1 MVKGS
6 SKSSASSATRKKHAR
21 KAAGG
26 NDGPPADVSNLPK
39 DKKPKGKD
47 RGKNKEPP
55 RKKAY
60 VPPAKPQPVQ
70 QDPID
75 ALGLAQRLPP
85 DLLVVLR
92 GLSKKD
98 TVTKT
103 KALEELRVG
112 WIDRVRLLSDNDDQ
126 DADAYTRLDALSLS
140 LPIWV
145 HHAPALFLHPSRRL
159 RVLAFTVHAEI
170 LRAEPLRTQI
180 LFHLREVASAEQVE
194 CILGSWCMAARD
206 AERQVALVAQRSW
219 DAHILLPVVPA
230 PSPSP
235 SPSPAPTDEP
245 NGSADRL
252 VLDDTQMAALLAF
265 AQRALLDPLAL
276 HAYLNPVQ
284 VPVDIVVPRTVR
296 GRPVPPPVAAQMR
309 KAEDENGAS
318 ARVRGGES
326 EEESEADR
334 KARLRIG
341 ALGTLQWVL
350 GACAHLLRL
359 RGGLTSDA
367 RSDAC
372 AQRRKL
378 PENLLEILSDA
389 RLWSSLCHEQTCP
402 FAEGESF
409 GYGQPGVRSYAW
421 ALLLALLENWP
432 DETAGLVPLLSVAVL
447 RSSFTEPSVQVRG
460 VMWRPWLK
468 FLKEF
473 PRAWEID
480 AAFEIPKATE
490 SDSDEEDE
498 DSDTE
503 DNLKRPPAAPV
514 VQSSRSPGFADFLQ
528 FLELGCGGLPLQGY
542 PAVLAFLHSIP
553 SSILLHSDSDT
564 PASPFFS
571 SFWAAI
577 DGRAL
582 SALDRAAKSA
592 AFLRALLECTA
603 FVAQRVRG
611 SRDGTGNCIYDDDAA
626 EALVR
631 AQYAKVLEE
640 STSRRL
646 RVEEGV
652 AGELIAKSMV
662 TLNEIDPGL
671 FDAAWDTLLPGTKAL
686 LASTDAQHMHLLF
699 SFLKAFRTVADS
711 LFQWVVEGILAQS
724 RNALRSQSQDEG
736 TQRTLGVLLDM
747 IDTFGD
753 SLLVGF
759 EHAEVGTPIFQRF
772 SLVLTPT
779 LYEALDEMILE
790 HSSKILSISPKLLTT
805 YLSRRGDKAVT
816 LKLWRSLLESL
827 PTQPVYVVLPPLL
840 DATEQGALPE
850 HLKPAQQ
857 EFDKSISA
865 IFADAMACAQV
876 LTCSNFLT
884 RPEGYFVAEKSF
896 DGLFQQV
903 IVTFG
908 EEMMMRTHSKLAVLI
923 DVIAA
928 CLETGPER
936 ALYEDLALSLLPDIF
951 ALAFLLPRALP
962 AAVFPVA
969 QKTWASWLESA
980 PVGLQKQLGA
990 AISTPESS
998 AAYDAHPATSPLD
1011 ILRAATDGGVDRF
1024 LGGLDELLPT
1034 KRSLDDMLCNLRLDP
1049 ATASLAILDP
1059 LIPPQSSFE
1068 TAEGPDCESD
1078 QQGLGAYARG
1088 VTALLYTYADNRGLA
1103 RANLWAL
1110 RHFLALATYAE
1121 ELLAVPSLPNP
1132 AFSRTAP
1139 ENVLRDIT
1147 AKAQQLTAYLLMTAA
1162 ADDNWRVNAITSLL
1176 NGRCTN
1182 SLDGL
1187 ASFTVE
1193 LIEHAQDE
1201 DDGLHARIVHAVL
1214 RHVLRDATR
1223 DEADQWMLLA
1233 RKLEKNS
1240 LALSLAIVTC
1250 VTQLGSEPT
1259 RLDRYRNELAAGIL
1273 GIPPSKANT
1282 DGLLLLRRLV
1292 ATAPD
1297 PESEVVFLPQPRA
1310 VNFVKACQGWV
1321 SSDEDI
1327 DEDVESEITN
1337 VFFHL
1342 VPILQNVSGSHWE
1355 FIFDVIENNL
1365 ENTSF
1370 EDDTTLTTLWRTI
1383 RLIQVIQDQVLY
1395 NKALRAD
1402 WKQRETT
1409 VLSLLRDIVASEP
1422 RSIPPS
1428 TPRAVCREAALSIV
1442 QSLPSS
1448 LMDHTTL
1455 PKATVLTTRNS
1466 KCTDHFKMAYEL
1478 LREAAHKRTEHLV
1491 IEAGVDTESIVRSSL
1506 PLELISLLQQTLD
1519 IVDIEEDPSQRTFG
1533 ALLGWMITLD
1543 LYTNASMKVKSGYSE
1558 HLQEVE
1564 LVTTHLIPLVLNL
1577 LQLYGGVGKAVKLDA
1592 WSIDQFYIELY
1603 EPGHPLSIRLLAAH
1617 VYYRALLTIP
1627 SLVRSWLLD
1636 CKDKNLSTS
1645 VTTYTATHFS
1655 PVIIDTELAHLKS
1668 PEGLEELNS
1677 ENLTVKVASAVNEVT
1692 AAYNVDEHQLEL
1704 TLKIPSDWPL
1714 QRVTVKDSKRIGV
1727 TENRWRGWLL
1737 GVQQIVWS
1745 QNGRIVDAISL
1756 FKKNVALHFE
1766 GQTECAICYSIIS
1779 VSDGS
1784 LPRKPCKTCKNRFH
1798 AFCLYKWFNTSHS
1811 SSCPLCRS
1819 EFM

>member
-1 MVKGS
+1 MVKG
-6 SKSSASSATRKKHAR
+6 KSSASSATRKKHAR
-21 KAAGG
+21 KAAAGK
-26 NDGPPADVSNLPK
+26 DGPPTDVSNLPK

-112 WIDRVRLLSDNDDQ
+112 WIDRVHLLSDNDDQ
-126 DADAYTRLDALSLS
+126 DADAYARLEALTLS
-140 LPIWV
+140 LPIWM

-159 RVLAFTVHAEI
+159 RVLALTVHAEI

-194 CILGSWCMAARD
+194 CVLGSWCMAARD
-206 AERQVALVAQRSW
+206 AERNVALVAQRSW
-219 DAHILLPVVPA
+219 DTHVLLPLA
-230 PSPSP
+230 RAT
-235 SPSPAPTDEP
+235 SPSPAPTDADRDP
-245 NGSADRL
+245 NASADRL
-252 VLDDTQMAALLAF
+252 ILDNTQMAALLAF

-296 GRPVPPPVAAQMR
+296 GRPVPPPVAVVAAAQMR
-309 KAEDENGAS
+309 KAGDENGAS
-318 ARVRGGES
+318 ARARGGES
-326 EEESEADR
+326 DEENEADR

-341 ALGTLQWVL
+341 ALGALQWVL
-350 GACAHLLRL
+350 GLRSET
-359 RGGLTSDA
+359 RG
-367 RSDAC
+367 
-372 AQRRKL
+372 Q
-378 PENLLEILSDA
+378 ILSDP

-402 FAEGESF
+402 FAEVESF
-409 GYGQPGVRSYAW
+409 GYAQPGVRSYAW

-447 RSSFTEPSVQVRG
+447 RTSFAEPSVQVRG
-460 VMWRPWLK
+460 TMWRPWLK

-473 PRAWEID
+473 PRAWDID
-480 AAFEIPKATE
+480 AAYEIPKATE
-490 SDSDEEDE
+490 SDSDEEDG

-503 DNLKRPPAAPV
+503 DNSKQQPTAPV
-514 VQSSRSPGFADFLQ
+514 VQGDRSPGFADFLQ
-528 FLELGCGGLPLQGY
+528 FLELGCGGLPLEGY

-553 SSILLHSDSDT
+553 SSILLHSDSDI

-582 SALDRAAKSA
+582 SALNRAAKSA

-603 FVAQRVRG
+603 FVARRETVYG
-611 SRDGTGNCIYDDDAA
+611 DNVAK
-626 EALVR
+626 ALVR
-631 AQYAKVLEE
+631 AQYARV
-640 STSRRL
+640 L

-652 AGELIAKSMV
+652 AAELVAKNM
-662 TLNEIDPGL
+662 GC
-671 FDAAWDTLLPGTKAL
+671 FDAAWDIFQPGMKAL
-686 LASTDAQHMHLLF
+686 LTSTDAQHVQLLF
-699 SFLKAFRTVADS
+699 SFLKAFRTVFTDGNS
-711 LFQWVVEGILAQS
+711 LFQWVVEDILGQS
-724 RNALRSQSQDEG
+724 RNALRLQSQDEG
-736 TQRTLGVLLDM
+736 VLRTLSVLLGI
-747 IDTFGD
+747 IDAFGD
-753 SLLVGF
+753 SLFVVFGD
-759 EHAEVGTPIFQRF
+759 AEVGTLIFQGF
-772 SLVLTPT
+772 SFVLTPT
-779 LYEALDEMILE
+779 LYEALDETISE
-790 HSSKILSISPKLLTT
+790 HASKILSISPKLLTT
-805 YLSRRGDKAVT
+805 YLSRRGDQTVT
-816 LKLWRSLLESL
+816 LKLWHSLLESL
-827 PTQPVYVVLPPLL
+827 PTQPVYVVLPHLL

-850 HLKPAQQ
+850 HLKPTQQ

-865 IFADAMACAQV
+865 IFADAIADANADALPLLLRV
-876 LTCSNFLT
+876 IRL
-884 RPEGYFVAEKSF
+884 EGHFVADKSF
-896 DGLFQQV
+896 DALFQQV
-903 IVTFG
+903 IATFG
-908 EEMMMRTHSKLAVLI
+908 EVLSRILQGEDDEDPVKLAVLI

-928 CLETGPER
+928 CLETRPESV
-936 ALYEDLALSLLPDIF
+936 LHENLALSLLPDIF
-951 ALAFLLPRALP
+951 VLAFLLPRALP
-962 AAVFPVA
+962 TAVFPVA

-980 PVGLQKQLGA
+980 PVRP
-990 AISTPESS
+990 PESS
-998 AAYDAHPATSPLD
+998 ATDDAHSATSPLD
-1011 ILRAATDGGVDRF
+1011 ILRAASDGGVDR
-1024 LGGLDELLPT
+1024 LLSGLDELLPT
-1034 KRSLDDMLCNLRLDP
+1034 KGSLDGMLCNLRLDP

-1088 VTALLYTYADNRGLA
+1088 VTALLYTYAENRGLA

-1110 RHFLALATYAE
+1110 RHFLALAMYAE
-1121 ELLAVPSLPNP
+1121 ELLAAPSLPNP
-1132 AFSRTAP
+1132 AFSRTAS
-1139 ENVLRDIT
+1139 ENILREIT
-1147 AKAQQLTAYLLMTAA
+1147 VKAQQLTAYLLMTAA
-1162 ADDNWRVNAITSLL
+1162 VDDNWRVNAITSLL
-1176 NGRCTN
+1176 NGRHTN

-1214 RHVLRDATR
+1214 QHVLRDATM

-1240 LALSLAIVTC
+1240 VITGRKAPALSLAIVIC
-1250 VTQLGSEPT
+1250 ITQLGSEPA

-1273 GIPPSKANT
+1273 GIPASRANT
-1282 DGLLLLRRLV
+1282 EGLLLLRRLV

-1297 PESEVVFLPQPRA
+1297 PESDVVFLPQPRA

-1342 VPILQNVSGSHWE
+1342 VPILQNVPGSHWE
-1355 FIFDVIENNL
+1355 FVFDLIENNL

-1422 RSIPPS
+1422 RSVTAS

-1442 QSLPSS
+1442 QNLPSS

-1455 PKATVLTTRNS
+1455 S
-1466 KCTDHFKMAYEL
+1466 KMSHLLFDPSTSVQKMAYEL

-1491 IEAGVDTESIVRSSL
+1491 IEAGVDTESIVRSLL

-1519 IVDIEEDPSQRTFG
+1519 ITISRKTQARTFG
-1533 ALLGWMITLD
+1533 TLLGWMIALD

-1558 HLQEVE
+1558 HLQEVG

-1603 EPGHPLSIRLLAAH
+1603 ESENPLSIRLLAAH

-1627 SLVRSWLLD
+1627 SLVRSWLDD

-1655 PVIIDTELAHLKS
+1655 PVIIDTELSQIKS

-1727 TENRWRGWLL
+1727 TENRWRGWML

-1756 FKKNVALHFE
+1756 FKKNVTLHFE

-1779 VSDGS
+1779 LSDGS

-1798 AFCLYKWFNTSHS
+1798 ASCLYKVCVFRHS
-1811 SSCPLCRS
+1811 KLRLSLRD
-1819 EFM
+1819 

>member
-6 SKSSASSATRKKHAR
+6 TKSSASSATRKKHAR
-21 KAAGG
+21 KAATGK
-26 NDGPPADVSNLPK
+26 DGPPTDVSNLPK
-39 DKKPKGKD
+39 DKKHKGKD

-55 RKKAY
+55 RKKVY
-60 VPPAKPQPVQ
+60 VPPTKPQPVQ

-126 DADAYTRLDALSLS
+126 DADAYARLDALSLS
-140 LPIWV
+140 LPIWI

-159 RVLAFTVHAEI
+159 RALALTAHAEI

-180 LFHLREVASAEQVE
+180 LFHIREVASADQVE
-194 CILGSWCMAARD
+194 CVLGSWCMAARD

-219 DAHILLPVVPA
+219 DAHILLPL
-230 PSPSP
+230 SP
-235 SPSPAPTDEP
+235 SPSPAPTDEL
-245 NGSADRL
+245 NTSAEQL
-252 VLDDTQMAALLAF
+252 VLDDTQMIALLAF
-265 AQRALLDPLAL
+265 TQRALLDPLAL

-284 VPVDIVVPRTVR
+284 VPVDIVVPRTVH
-296 GRPVPPPVAAQMR
+296 GRPVPLPVAAQMR

-318 ARVRGGES
+318 ARARGGES

-341 ALGTLQWVL
+341 ALGALQWVL
-350 GACAHLLRL
+350 
-359 RGGLTSDA
+359 
-367 RSDAC
+367 DAC

-378 PENLLEILSDA
+378 PESLLEILSDA
-389 RLWSSLCHEQTCP
+389 RIWSSLCHEQTCP
-402 FAEGESF
+402 FAEVESF
-409 GYGQPGVRSYAW
+409 GCGQPGVRSYAW

-447 RSSFTEPSVQVRG
+447 RTSFAEPSVQVRG
-460 VMWRPWLK
+460 TMWRPWLK
-468 FLKEF
+468 FLKETSI
-473 PRAWEID
+473 A
-480 AAFEIPKATE
+480 E
-490 SDSDEEDE
+490 SG
-498 DSDTE
+498 
-503 DNLKRPPAAPV
+503 
-514 VQSSRSPGFADFLQ
+514 RSPGFADFLQ

-592 AFLRALLECTA
+592 AFLKALLECTT
-603 FVAQRVRG
+603 FVARRVGG
-611 SRDGTGNCIYDDDAA
+611 SRDSTGDNVYDDDAA
-626 EALVR
+626 KALVR
-631 AQYAKVLEE
+631 AQYARVLEE

-646 RVEEGV
+646 RIEEGV
-652 AGELIAKSMV
+652 AGELIAMSMV

-671 FDAAWDTLLPGTKAL
+671 FDAAWDTFLPGTKAL
-686 LASTDAQHMHLLF
+686 LASTDAQHVHLLF
-699 SFLKAFRTVADS
+699 SFLKAFRTVFTNDSHPLSVADS
-711 LFQWVVEGILAQS
+711 LFRWVVERILAQS

-736 TQRTLGVLLDM
+736 TQRTLGVLLGM
-747 IDTFGD
+747 IDAFGD
-753 SLLVGF
+753 SLFIGF
-759 EHAEVGTPIFQRF
+759 GHA
-772 SLVLTPT
+772 
-779 LYEALDEMILE
+779 EALDEMILE
-790 HSSKILSISPKLLTT
+790 HAGKILSISPKLLTT
-805 YLSRRGDKAVT
+805 YLSRRGDQAVT

-827 PTQPVYVVLPPLL
+827 PTQPVYV
-840 DATEQGALPE
+840 

-857 EFDKSISA
+857 EFDRSISG
-865 IFADAMACAQV
+865 IFADAMASVNADALPLLLGV
-876 LTCSNFLT
+876 IRCS
-884 RPEGYFVAEKSF
+884 GYFVAEKSF

-908 EEMMMRTHSKLAVLI
+908 EVLSRILQGDDDEDPVKLAVLI

-928 CLETGPER
+928 CIETGPER
-936 ALYEDLALSLLPDIF
+936 ALHKDLALSLLPDIF

-962 AAVFPVA
+962 AAIFPVA

-980 PVGLQKQLGA
+980 PMDLQKQLGA
-990 AISTPESS
+990 AISMRLQ
-998 AAYDAHPATSPLD
+998 DAIVHTSILVSPLD
-1011 ILRAATDGGVDRF
+1011 ILHAATDGGVDRL
-1024 LGGLDELLPT
+1024 LGGLVELLPT
-1034 KRSLDDMLCNLRLDP
+1034 KRSLDDMLSNLRLDP
-1049 ATASLAILDP
+1049 ATASLAIIDP

-1068 TAEGPDCESD
+1068 TSEGPDCESD

-1088 VTALLYTYADNRGLA
+1088 VTALLYTYAENRGLA

-1132 AFSRTAP
+1132 AFSRTVP
-1139 ENVLRDIT
+1139 ESVLREIT
-1147 AKAQQLTAYLLMTAA
+1147 AKAQQLAAYLLMTAA
-1162 ADDNWRVNAITSLL
+1162 ADDDWRANAITSLL
-1176 NGRCTN
+1176 NGRRTN
-1182 SLDGL
+1182 SLGGL

-1214 RHVLRDATR
+1214 WHVLRDATR

-1233 RKLEKNS
+1233 RKFEKNS
-1240 LALSLAIVTC
+1240 TALSLAIVTC
-1250 VTQLGSEPT
+1250 VTRLGSEPT

-1273 GIPPSKANT
+1273 SIPPIKANT
-1282 DGLLLLRRLV
+1282 DGLLLLRRLA

-1297 PESEVVFLPQPRA
+1297 PESDVVFLPQPRA

-1342 VPILQNVSGSHWE
+1342 VPILQNVPGSHWE

-1422 RSIPPS
+1422 RSVPAS

-1442 QSLPSS
+1442 QNLPAS

-1455 PKATVLTTRNS
+1455 S
-1466 KCTDHFKMAYEL
+1466 KMSHLLFDPSTSVQKMAYEL

-1519 IVDIEEDPSQRTFG
+1519 IVDIEDDPSQRTFG
-1533 ALLGWMITLD
+1533 ALLGWMIALD

-1558 HLQEVE
+1558 HLQEIE

-1627 SLVRSWLLD
+1627 SLVRSWLVD

-1668 PEGLEELNS
+1668 PEGLEELNA

-1727 TENRWRGWLL
+1727 TESRWRGWLL

-1779 VSDGS
+1779 LSDGS

-1798 AFCLYKWFNTSHS
+1798 ASCLYKWFNTSHS

>member
-26 NDGPPADVSNLPK
+26 KDGPPADVSNLPK

-60 VPPAKPQPVQ
+60 VPPARPQPVQ

-85 DLLVVLR
+85 DLLV
-92 GLSKKD
+92 
-98 TVTKT
+98 T

-112 WIDRVRLLSDNDDQ
+112 WIDRVRLLSDNDNQ
-126 DADAYTRLDALSLS
+126 DADAYARLDALSLS

-159 RVLAFTVHAEI
+159 RVLALTAHAEI
-170 LRAEPLRTQI
+170 LRVEPLRTQI
-180 LFHLREVASAEQVE
+180 LFYLREVASAEQVE

-219 DAHILLPVVPA
+219 DAHILLPAVPA

-284 VPVDIVVPRTVR
+284 VPVDIVVPRTVH
-296 GRPVPPPVAAQMR
+296 GRPIPPQVAAQMR

-318 ARVRGGES
+318 ARARGGES

-341 ALGTLQWVL
+341 ALGALQWVL
-350 GACAHLLRL
+350 
-359 RGGLTSDA
+359 
-367 RSDAC
+367 DAC

-378 PENLLEILSDA
+378 PENLLEILSHA
-389 RLWSSLCHEQTCP
+389 RLWSSLCHEQT
-402 FAEGESF
+402 
-409 GYGQPGVRSYAW
+409 PGVRSYAW

-447 RSSFTEPSVQVRG
+447 RSSFSEPSVQVRG

-480 AAFEIPKATE
+480 AAFEIPRATE
-490 SDSDEEDE
+490 SDSDEEGE
-498 DSDTE
+498 ESDME
-503 DNLKRPPAAPV
+503 DNLKQPPAAPV
-514 VQSSRSPGFADFLQ
+514 VQSGRSPGFADFLQ

-553 SSILLHSDSDT
+553 SSVRAQPAALPYSTILLHSDSDT

-603 FVAQRVRG
+603 FVARRVRG
-611 SRDGTGNCIYDDDAA
+611 SRDGTGNSMYDDDAA

-631 AQYAKVLEE
+631 AQYARVLEE

-652 AGELIAKSMV
+652 AGDLIAKSMV

-671 FDAAWDTLLPGTKAL
+671 FDAAWDTFLPGTKEL
-686 LASTDAQHMHLLF
+686 LASTDAQHVHLLF
-699 SFLKAFRTVADS
+699 SFLKAFRTVFANYSHPLSVADS
-711 LFQWVVEGILAQS
+711 LFQWVVEGILTQS

-736 TQRTLGVLLDM
+736 TQRTLGVLLGM
-747 IDTFGD
+747 IDAFGD

-759 EHAEVGTPIFQRF
+759 ERAEVGTPIFQRF
-772 SLVLTPT
+772 SFVLTPT
-779 LYEALDEMILE
+779 LYKALDEMILE

-805 YLSRRGDKAVT
+805 YLSRRGGQAVT

-840 DATEQGALPE
+840 DAAEQGALPE

-908 EEMMMRTHSKLAVLI
+908 EVLSRILQGDDDEDPVKLAVLI

-928 CLETGPER
+928 CLESGPER
-936 ALYEDLALSLLPDIF
+936 ALHEDLALSLLPDIF
-951 ALAFLLPRALP
+951 ALAFLLPKVLP

-990 AISTPESS
+990 AISTSVS
-998 AAYDAHPATSPLD
+998 FATYDTHLATSPLD
-1011 ILRAATDGGVDRF
+1011 ILRAATDGGVDKL
-1024 LGGLDELLPT
+1024 LGGLDELQDELLPT
-1034 KRSLDDMLCNLRLDP
+1034 KRSLGDMLCNLRLDP

-1059 LIPPQSSFE
+1059 VIPPQSSFE

-1162 ADDNWRVNAITSLL
+1162 TDDNWRVNAITSLL
-1176 NGRCTN
+1176 NGRRTN

-1214 RHVLRDATR
+1214 RHVLRGATR

-1259 RLDRYRNELAAGIL
+1259 RLDRYRNELAAGIF

-1282 DGLLLLRRLV
+1282 DGLILLRRLV

-1383 RLIQVIQDQVLY
+1383 RLIQVIQDQALY

-1422 RSIPPS
+1422 RAVPAS
-1428 TPRAVCREAALSIV
+1428 TPRTVCREAALSIMSHLLFDPSTSV
-1442 QSLPSS
+1442 Q
-1448 LMDHTTL
+1448 
-1455 PKATVLTTRNS
+1455 
-1466 KCTDHFKMAYEL
+1466 KMAYEL

-1627 SLVRSWLLD
+1627 SLVRSWLVD

-1668 PEGLEELNS
+1668 PEGLEELNA

-1692 AAYNVDEHQLEL
+1692 AAYNVDEHQLEI

-1727 TENRWRGWLL
+1727 TESRWRGWLL

-1779 VSDGS
+1779 LSDGS

-1798 AFCLYKWFNTSHS
+1798 ASCLYKWFNTSHS